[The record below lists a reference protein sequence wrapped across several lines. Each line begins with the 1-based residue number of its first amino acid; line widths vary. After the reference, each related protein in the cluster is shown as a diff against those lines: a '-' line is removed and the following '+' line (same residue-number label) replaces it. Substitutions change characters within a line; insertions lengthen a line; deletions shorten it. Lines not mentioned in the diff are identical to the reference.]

1 LDKNKTISAPI
12 KRISRDVLLE
22 RTISAA
28 MGYIK
33 SFSCQMVGTTEPGKL
48 QPDFSFINPA
58 GDVIIWEHLD
68 MMDRPEKA

>member
-1 LDKNKTISAPI
+1 
-12 KRISRDVLLE
+12 
-22 RTISAA
+22 